1 MLNLN
6 LNFVLKI
13 IIPVSVVAVISR
25 TFPQFSFF
33 YYLLPLLFLFIIFT
47 GYKYVLKDKALTI
60 LLLLLFTF
68 GLWSAVTSL
77 WSDYPLVTLS
87 RSGYFIFISFGAVLA
102 GYLWQQLNFTPLS
115 FLLAANIIVVALSLF
130 SLITNIP
137 ADSWTGGNAKGF
149 MGFAGHQN
157 TLASAIL
164 FTIPAVCYKIFP
176 SPEGNLAYRQ
186 AGKRGGYLVLLL
198 LNLLFLILTY
208 SRAAILVLVI
218 GTVVFIILNK
228 KWNLLIYSSAV
239 ALLILCLIWFTPYL
253 KEKANELVKKDF
265 PEFYSSRQWLWEP
278 SYNAALSG
286 GLTGLG
292 YGISHPEI
300 IVEGTGS
307 HYDNGR
313 YIREK
318 GNSFLALIEE
328 TGVIG
333 FILFLVP
340 VGYILMRQSSIQHPA
355 SGIQH
360 PASGIRYPVS
370 AILPASILAL
380 LLHSQFEAW
389 MVGVGSIQLPLFF
402 FYIGS
407 MTNAVILSKA
417 KNPTNDN

>member
-13 IIPVSVVAVISR
+13 IIPVSAVVVISR

-33 YYLLPLLFLFIIFT
+33 YYLLPLLFLFIIFA
-47 GYKYVLKDKALTI
+47 GYKYVLKDKVLTI

-164 FTIPAVCYKIFP
+164 FTIPAVYYKIFP
-176 SPEGNLAYRQ
+176 SPKGSLAYGQ
-186 AGKRGGYLVLLL
+186 AGKRGRYLVLLL

-208 SRAAILVLVI
+208 SRTSILALVI
-218 GTVVFIILNK
+218 GAVVFLLLSK
-228 KWNLLIYSSAV
+228 KSNVLIYSSAV

-278 SYNAALSG
+278 SYDAALSG

-328 TGVIG
+328 AGIVG
-333 FILFLVP
+333 LVLFLLP
-340 VGYILMRQSSIQHPA
+340 LAYLLKKHSAKPSSIFWA
-355 SGIQH
+355 S
-360 PASGIRYPVS
+360 
-370 AILPASILAL
+370 LTAL

-417 KNPTNDN
+417 KNLTNDN

>member
-13 IIPVSVVAVISR
+13 IIPVSAVVVISR

-33 YYLLPLLFLFIIFT
+33 YYLLPLLFLFIIFA
-47 GYKYVLKDKALTI
+47 GYKYVLKDKVLTI

-164 FTIPAVCYKIFP
+164 FTIPAVYYKIFP
-176 SPEGNLAYRQ
+176 SPKGSLAYGQ

-208 SRAAILVLVI
+208 SRTSILALVI
-218 GTVVFIILNK
+218 GAVVFLLLSK
-228 KWNLLIYSSAV
+228 KSNVLIYSSAV

-278 SYNAALSG
+278 SYDAALSG

-328 TGVIG
+328 AGIVG
-333 FILFLVP
+333 LVLFLLP
-340 VGYILMRQSSIQHPA
+340 LAYLLKKHSAKPSSIFWA
-355 SGIQH
+355 S
-360 PASGIRYPVS
+360 
-370 AILPASILAL
+370 LTAL

-417 KNPTNDN
+417 KNLTNDN

>member
-1 MLNLN
+1 MLHLN

-13 IIPVSVVAVISR
+13 IIPVSAVAVISR

-33 YYLLPLLFLFIIFT
+33 YYLLPLLFLFIIFA

-164 FTIPAVCYKIFP
+164 FTIPAVYYKIFP

-208 SRAAILVLVI
+208 SRTAILALVI
-218 GTVVFIILNK
+218 GAVVFLLLSK
-228 KWNLLIYSSAV
+228 KSNVLIYSSAV

-292 YGISHPEI
+292 YGISNPEI

-328 TGVIG
+328 AGIVG
-333 FILFLVP
+333 LVLFLLP
-340 VGYILMRQSSIQHPA
+340 LAYLLKKHSAKPSSIFWA
-355 SGIQH
+355 S
-360 PASGIRYPVS
+360 
-370 AILPASILAL
+370 LTAL

-389 MVGVGSIQLPLFF
+389 MVGVGSIQLPFFF